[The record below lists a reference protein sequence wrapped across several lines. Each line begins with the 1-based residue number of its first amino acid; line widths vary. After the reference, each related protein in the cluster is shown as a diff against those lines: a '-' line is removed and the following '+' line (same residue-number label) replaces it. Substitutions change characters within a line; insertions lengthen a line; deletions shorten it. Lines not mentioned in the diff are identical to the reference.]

1 MQEALKQAQKAFDKG
16 EVPIGA
22 VIVFQRQIIAAT
34 HNLCL
39 SLNNATAHAEV
50 LAIHQALQYLGQPY
64 LLNCEVYVTLEP
76 CSQCAGA
83 LALSR
88 IKRVY
93 FGAYDP
99 KGGGVEHGARIFKYS
114 LYKPEIIGGVYEE
127 QSRRLLKSFF
137 YTKR

>member
-1 MQEALKQAQKAFDKG
+1 MHEALRQAQKAFDKG

-22 VIVFQRQIIAAT
+22 IIVFQKQIIAAA

-39 SLNNATAHAEV
+39 RLNDATAHAEV
-50 LAIHQALQYLGQPY
+50 LAIRQALQHLGQPY
-64 LLNCEVYVTLEP
+64 LLNCDMYVTLEP

-99 KGGGVEHGARIFKYS
+99 KGGGVEHGAKVFKYS
-114 LYKPEIIGGVYEE
+114 LHKPEIIGGVYEE
-127 QSRRLLKSFF
+127 QSDYLLKSFF
-137 YTKR
+137 QKKR